1 MSSVGGGSQVSFFG
15 HGKSGANVN
24 VDLTTNGQG
33 NQPSPEN
40 GKLNIEVFT
49 VSAGPLAP
57 GYDGAVLITGAVLV
71 DNNTVS
77 NVGQQ
82 NVTETL
88 LSGSFTMVD
97 ETGNEVILIQGSASG
112 GDSMTVVGSAG
123 DTILG
128 STIAGTSQLIDVS
141 NKDKNTIG
149 GSETVI
155 GGAGPTT
162 VLAGVGDSIIGGSGD
177 MLISGGSHDTIIGG
191 SGAITIQ
198 GGVGDSVVA
207 GSGGIISVQG
217 HGGNGHGHGD
227 EHDQSSD
234 TISSTDGLT
243 FLDPG
248 QGASTV
254 TGFSTDFDSIQS
266 STSVGPTGTFL
277 GSSTSSSSVTTLS
290 FLDGST
296 MFLAGVA
303 EADAI
308 KFTR

>member
-1 MSSVGGGSQVSFFG
+1 MASVGGRSQVSFYG

-24 VDLTTNGQG
+24 VNLTTDGLG
-33 NQPSPEN
+33 NQPPPVN

-49 VSAGPLAP
+49 VAAGPVAP
-57 GYDGAVLITGAVLV
+57 GYDGAVLITGAVLI

-88 LSGSFTMVD
+88 LSGSFTLVD
-97 ETGNEVILIQGSASG
+97 ETGNEVIVIEGSASG
-112 GDSMTVVGSAG
+112 GDSMTVVGSSG
-123 DTILG
+123 DTIIG

-141 NKDKNTIG
+141 NEHKNSIE

-162 VLAGVGDSIIGGSGD
+162 VLAGLGDSIVGGDGGMLIVGGSD
-177 MLISGGSHDTIIGG
+177 DTIIGG

-198 GGVGDSVVA
+198 GGVGDSIVA

-217 HGGNGHGHGD
+217 HGGTGHGHGH
-227 EHDQSSD
+227 EHGHDGD
-234 TISSTDGLT
+234 TISGTEGLT
-243 FLDPG
+243 FLEPQ

-254 TGFSTDFDSIQS
+254 MGFDIDFDSIQS
-266 STSVGPTGTFL
+266 AASVDATGTFL
-277 GSSTSSSSVTTLS
+277 GSSTSSSSGTTLT
-290 FLDGST
+290 FVDGST
-296 MFLAGVA
+296 MFLAGVT
-303 EADAI
+303 EVDDI
-308 KFTR
+308 TFTR

>member
-1 MSSVGGGSQVSFFG
+1 MASVGGGSQVSFFG
-15 HGKSGANVN
+15 HGQSGANVN
-24 VDLTTNGQG
+24 VNLTTNGQG
-33 NQPSPEN
+33 NQPDPVN

-49 VSAGPLAP
+49 VSAGPVAP
-57 GYDGAVLITGAVLV
+57 GYDGAVLITGATLV

-88 LSGSFTMVD
+88 LSGSFKMVD

-123 DTILG
+123 DTIIG
-128 STIAGTSQLIDVS
+128 STTGGTSQLIDVS
-141 NKDKNTIG
+141 NKDKNSIA
-149 GSETVI
+149 GSETVV
-155 GGAGPTT
+155 GGSGPTT
-162 VLAGVGDSIIGGSGD
+162 VLAGVGDSIMGGSGD

-198 GGVGDSVVA
+198 GGADDSIVA
-207 GSGGIISVQG
+207 GSGGIISVHG
-217 HGGNGHGHGD
+217 HGGSGHGHVQGF
-227 EHDQSSD
+227 SNGD
-234 TISSTDGLT
+234 TIAGTEGLT
-243 FLDPG
+243 FLDDPG
-248 QGASTV
+248 AGASTV

-266 STSVGPTGTFL
+266 STSVSPSGTFL
-277 GSSTSSSSVTTLS
+277 GSSTSSSSGTTLT
-290 FLDGST
+290 FVDGST

-303 EADAI
+303 EAEDI

>member
-1 MSSVGGGSQVSFFG
+1 MASVGGGSQVSFYG

-24 VDLTTNGQG
+24 VDLTTNGLG
-33 NQPSPEN
+33 IQPSPVN

-49 VSAGPLAP
+49 VAAGPVAA
-57 GYDGAVLITGAVLV
+57 GYDGAVLVSGAVLV

-123 DTILG
+123 DTIIG

-141 NKDKNTIG
+141 NEHKNSIE

-162 VLAGVGDSIIGGSGD
+162 VLAGVGDSIVGGAGG
-177 MLISGGSHDTIIGG
+177 MLIEGGANDTIVGG

-198 GGVGDSVVA
+198 GGVGDSIVA
-207 GSGGIISVQG
+207 GSGGIISVHG
-217 HGGNGHGHGD
+217 HGGNGHGHGH
-227 EHDQSSD
+227 EHGHDGD
-234 TISSTDGLT
+234 TISGTEGFT
-243 FLDPG
+243 FLQAE

-254 TGFSTDFDSIQS
+254 AGFNTDFDTIQS
-266 STSVGPTGTFL
+266 TTSVSDSGVFI
-277 GSSTSSSSVTTLS
+277 GSSTSSSSGTTLS
-290 FLDGST
+290 FVDGAT
-296 MFLAGVA
+296 MFLAGVTA
-303 EADAI
+303 IDEI